1 LIQLN
6 ESIRKKKKGPI
17 HNLTFL
23 KQNNILA
30 MDAQGSEMVYNE
42 QRFTRHGAIPDFA
55 LKRKTLL
62 LETVTVSIRLIF
74 LHYFR
79 IFCEIKV
86 FVELRQMA

>member
-1 LIQLN
+1 
-6 ESIRKKKKGPI
+6 
-17 HNLTFL
+17 
-23 KQNNILA
+23 

-55 LKRKTLL
+55 LKLLPWNVGNMDGEEHKQRKTLL

-74 LHYFR
+74 LNYFR